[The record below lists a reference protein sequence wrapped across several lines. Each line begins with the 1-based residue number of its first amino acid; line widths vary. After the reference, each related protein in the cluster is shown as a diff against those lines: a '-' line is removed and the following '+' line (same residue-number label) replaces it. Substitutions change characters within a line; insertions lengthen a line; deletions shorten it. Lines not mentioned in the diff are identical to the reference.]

1 MHAALS
7 GLSGGANLWGGGGPS
22 SQVSDVDKRL
32 CDGCR
37 DGDYDAVKEALD
49 AGASPSV
56 QFRLALGEITPI
68 LLCASRGYVRIAKLL
83 VAQDHGLIHERMA
96 FDGTTC
102 LHHAA
107 SNEQAEMC
115 ELLLSEG
122 CEVNKQDK
130 LGRTALMDAAEV
142 GAVKVM
148 SVLVGEFSADVAIV
162 DKEAHTAISYCLD
175 FIGDRERE
183 NSHKD
188 RDTEKDSAGDAK
200 EDRFLMAA
208 LCLIEHG
215 ADPNYAGKFTGR
227 TLLHYLAA
235 QGDLER
241 VKMLIQDHRA
251 ETQPVDQDG
260 KTPLD
265 YARERGHQ
273 HVVDY
278 LEFAIPDGGGC
289 ACLVM

>member
-7 GLSGGANLWGGGGPS
+7 GLGGGANLWGGGGPS
-22 SQVSDVDKRL
+22 SQISEVDKRL

-37 DGDYDAVKEALD
+37 DNEYEKVKAALA
-49 AGASPSV
+49 AGASPTV

-68 LLCASRGYVRIAKLL
+68 LLCASRGYVPIAKLL
-83 VAQDHGLIHERMA
+83 IAQEPKVIHERMA

-107 SNEQAEMC
+107 SNEQADMC
-115 ELLLSEG
+115 ELLLTEG
-122 CEVNKQDK
+122 CGVNKQDK

-148 SVLVGEFSADVAIV
+148 EVLVEHHANVTII
-162 DKEAHTAISYCLD
+162 DKEQHTAISYCLD
-175 FIGDRERE
+175 FIGDKE
-183 NSHKD
+183 NAVSSSD
-188 RDTEKDSAGDAK
+188 DESGGG
-200 EDRFLMAA
+200 DRFLLAA
-208 LCLIEHG
+208 LCLIQHG

-235 QGDLER
+235 QGDLEK

-265 YARERGHQ
+265 YAKDREHQ
-273 HVVDY
+273 DVVDY
-278 LEFAIPDGGGC
+278 LEFAIPDSG
-289 ACLVM
+289 ACQCTLL

>member
-7 GLSGGANLWGGGGPS
+7 GLGGGANLWGGGGPS

-49 AGASPSV
+49 GGASPSV
-56 QFRLALGEITPI
+56 NFRLALGEITPI
-68 LLCASRGYVRIAKLL
+68 LLCASRGYVRIARLL
-83 VAQDHGLIHERMA
+83 TAQDHSLIHEVMA

-122 CEVNKQDK
+122 CVVNKQDK

-148 SVLVGEFSADVAIV
+148 EVLVGDYNADVRIV
-162 DKEAHTAISYCLD
+162 DKEQHTAISYCLD
-175 FIGDRERE
+175 FIGEQNSNSNRESE
-183 NSHKD
+183 NKSD
-188 RDTEKDSAGDAK
+188 EKGGG
-200 EDRFLMAA
+200 DRFLLAA

-215 ADPNYAGKFTGR
+215 ADPNYSGKFTGR

-235 QGDLER
+235 QGNLEK

-265 YARERGHQ
+265 YAQEKKHQ

-278 LEFAIPDGGGC
+278 LEFAIPHGGGC
-289 ACLVM
+289 ACLIM

>member
-7 GLSGGANLWGGGGPS
+7 GLGGGANLWGGGGPS
-22 SQVSDVDKRL
+22 SQVSEVDKRL

-37 DGDYDAVKEALD
+37 EGDEAAVKSALD
-49 AGASPSV
+49 DGANPSV

-83 VAQDHGLIHERMA
+83 IAQEHGLIHERMA

-122 CEVNKQDK
+122 CEVDKQDK
-130 LGRTALMDAAEV
+130 LGRTALMDASEV

-148 SVLVGEFSADVAIV
+148 EVLVEHNANVKV
-162 DKEAHTAISYCLD
+162 EDKEQHTAISYCLD
-175 FIGDRERE
+175 FIGDKERSDE
-183 NSHKD
+183 ED
-188 RDTEKDSAGDAK
+188 GAAGG
-200 EDRFLMAA
+200 DRFLLAA
-208 LCLIEHG
+208 LCLINAG

-251 ETQPVDQDG
+251 ETQPMDQDG

-265 YARERGHQ
+265 YAKERGHQ
-273 HVVDY
+273 DVVDF
-278 LEFAIPDGGGC
+278 LEFAIPDSG
-289 ACLVM
+289 ACQCTVL